1 MATIVARSGLEVN
14 FTFVGH
20 TAYSAEDSLPQDK
33 HSSWAYTPLL
43 EYHSQK
49 LYNTAIFM
57 VHTKD
62 TAMKTTVV
70 INGELLNEAM
80 KASHAKT
87 KRETIEAGLREL
99 VRRKNLEALREEL
112 GTFDLE
118 ISLEELERLRN
129 DQ

>member
-1 MATIVARSGLEVN
+1 
-14 FTFVGH
+14 
-20 TAYSAEDSLPQDK
+20 
-33 HSSWAYTPLL
+33 
-43 EYHSQK
+43 
-49 LYNTAIFM
+49 
-57 VHTKD
+57 
-62 TAMKTTVV
+62 MKTTVV